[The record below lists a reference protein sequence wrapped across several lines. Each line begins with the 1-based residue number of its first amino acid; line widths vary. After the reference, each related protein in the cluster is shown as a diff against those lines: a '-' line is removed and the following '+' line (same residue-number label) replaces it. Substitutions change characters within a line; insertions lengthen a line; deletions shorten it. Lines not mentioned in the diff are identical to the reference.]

1 MKYDP
6 EKVTWRDT
14 SDITMIAC
22 MIDDGI
28 ENTEEQYNLFS
39 EAENKPHVLDDE
51 TVNRA
56 LKLAEEDSVLIEVYQ
71 EQLNRWRKE
80 SLSTIQENK
89 INRISQELEKYSK
102 LSQKYLELVKKISEA
117 TIDKIRDMDDAE
129 LALKSLTGE
138 LPNPFK

>member
-1 MKYDP
+1 MNYDP
-6 EKVTWRDT
+6 GKVTWRDT

-28 ENTEEQYNLFS
+28 ENTEEQYNLFLN
-39 EAENKPHVLDDE
+39 AESKPHVLDDE

-56 LKLAEEDSVLIEVYQ
+56 LKLAEEDSVFIEVYQ

-80 SLSTIQENK
+80 NLSTIQEKK
-89 INRISQELEKYSK
+89 INRIAQELEKYNSLNQKYIEMVKK
-102 LSQKYLELVKKISEA
+102 LSEG
-117 TIDKIRDMDDAE
+117 TIDKIMDMDDAE
-129 LALKSLTGE
+129 LALKTLTGE

>member
-6 EKVTWRDT
+6 GKVTWRDT

-28 ENTEEQYNLFS
+28 ENTEEQYNLFLN
-39 EAENKPHVLDDE
+39 AESKPHVLDDE

-56 LKLAEEDSVLIEVYQ
+56 LKLAEEDSVFIEVYQ

-89 INRISQELEKYSK
+89 INRISQELEKYNS
-102 LSQKYLELVKKISEA
+102 LHQKYLELVKKVSEG
-117 TIDKIRDMDDAE
+117 TIDKIMDMDDAE
-129 LALKSLTGE
+129 LALKALTGE